1 MNPRLPTIE
10 TCTSDGIVGR
20 ITSGPNAGEWV
31 LAETYRDPSTGKVDF
46 YSPYLPDED
55 LYDTHGSFVM
65 SDGVVD
71 VPRPPGVGG
80 LIDELTNALDVE
92 WHADPTCVEQER
104 AAFAARYAQR
114 GSLSPDAQPDR
125 VMAMFREMSGLWLVG
140 ESNADEL
147 SRAAANVLAAGRDTP
162 ALRDVAGLYPTS
174 TWWDVRPALE
184 RTWEQLGRPLPSNDD
199 HLIVLA
205 LRAQCRRF
213 ITRQLTA
220 GELTRWAH
228 AVAGHDGPDL
238 AQPLVDLDDDLDA
251 ALFGDSRMQVR
262 EFHAATRRAVD
273 EFLADTARN
282 TA

>member
-1 MNPRLPTIE
+1 MRLPRLFQRFVRGQRARTVPTYPMNPRLPTIE

-147 SRAAANVLAAGRDTP
+147 SRAAAMSSPPAGTRPRFVTLRVSTPRQRGGTSDRHSNGPGNSSAARSPRTTT
-162 ALRDVAGLYPTS
+162 TS
-174 TWWDVRPALE
+174 SSSRSAH
-184 RTWEQLGRPLPSNDD
+184 NADD
-199 HLIVLA
+199 SSP
-205 LRAQCRRF
+205 
-213 ITRQLTA
+213 
-220 GELTRWAH
+220 G
-228 AVAGHDGPDL
+228 
-238 AQPLVDLDDDLDA
+238 
-251 ALFGDSRMQVR
+251 
-262 EFHAATRRAVD
+262 
-273 EFLADTARN
+273 N
-282 TA
+282 